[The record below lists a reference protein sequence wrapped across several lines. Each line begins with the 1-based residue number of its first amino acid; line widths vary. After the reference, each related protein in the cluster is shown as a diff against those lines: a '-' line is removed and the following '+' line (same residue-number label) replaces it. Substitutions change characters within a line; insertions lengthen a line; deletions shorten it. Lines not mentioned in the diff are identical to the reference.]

1 MKRVWVRCLKACSL
15 AGLILW
21 LAMGSL
27 WGQEVDVTSVRFVP
41 NSEDSTSNVTVSGE
55 VGSVFVNQVVKFE
68 FAYVRSPVTTS
79 ATVSVTADPLND
91 GAPIILTSDQLL
103 GCQTAPAGTSTFS
116 DSRSCAGIPLGVDKT
131 VIRVSLNSSTL
142 TNNVGEFDLSA
153 EIEDDAGSLLDTADQ
168 LLRLQV
174 LGVGAVDLS
183 IEGPVVLQPELPK
196 QGERITLTFFI
207 TNRDRRDSGKI
218 NSIDFSLRIPG
229 RTDFTPTTFL
239 ELNCFVE
246 NQSCFSLANTP
257 LDVAPQT
264 SKQVRLQFI
273 TSQLDPTAAGQTY
286 LLRMVVNATSRG
298 RETGTDGA
306 EVARTNNS
314 FDVNFTV
321 GQPDRALILTLFGGA
336 RRFGVGE
343 TVSFEL
349 AVSNQSSLI
358 LESNA
363 LLLTLESE
371 DPVTRAFGPVATFA
385 PACTPNPLDADPGDT
400 CAGFDLFIAE
410 TKRFSVGFSAADLT
424 PDVFHRLTIA
434 AAGPG
439 GESAGPF
446 SQQTVE
452 FIVESQPTTPTPGS
466 GGIFSPEL
474 RPVDLRIVPSA
485 TVEQGTTL
493 ILFSL
498 IKNSGNLDAKGI
510 IVTFNVEQEGGS
522 GSFTPLQFVHF
533 FPRLGIG
540 LTLEARQALETVDL
554 APGSYRVRVEVSLQD
569 PGTSEL
575 DPRNN
580 VLETL
585 VNVVAKQTSDT
596 GS

>member
-1 MKRVWVRCLKACSL
+1 LKRVWTRGLKACSL

-27 WGQEVDVTSVRFVP
+27 RGQEVDVTSVRFVP

-55 VGSVFVNQVVKFE
+55 VGSAFVNQVVKLE
-68 FAYVRSPVTTS
+68 FAYVKSPVTTS

-91 GAPIILTSDQLL
+91 GAPILLTPDLLL

-131 VIRVSLNSSTL
+131 VIRVSFNSSRL

-183 IEGPVVLQPELPK
+183 IEGPVVLQPKLPK
-196 QGERITLTFFI
+196 QGDRITLTFFI

-218 NSIDFSLRIPG
+218 NSIDFSIRIPG

-246 NQSCFSLANTP
+246 NQSCFSLASAP
-257 LDVAPQT
+257 LEIGPLE
-264 SKQVRLQFI
+264 SKLATLQFI
-273 TSQLDPTAAGQTY
+273 SSQLDPTAMGQTY
-286 LLRMVVNATSRG
+286 LLRMVVNATSRE
-298 RETGTDGA
+298 RESGTEAA
-306 EVARTNNS
+306 EIARSNNI
-314 FDVNFTV
+314 FDVNFTI
-321 GQPDRALILTLFGGA
+321 GQPDRNVVLTLFGGA
-336 RRFGVGE
+336 RRFGSGE
-343 TVSFEL
+343 TASFDL
-349 AVSNQSSLI
+349 AASNQTSLI
-358 LESNA
+358 LENNA
-363 LLLTLESE
+363 LLITLDSE
-371 DPVTRAFGPVATFA
+371 DPATRTFSPVATFS
-385 PACTPNPLDADPGDT
+385 PQCTPNPLDADPTDT
-400 CAGFDLFIAE
+400 CANFNLFLAE
-410 TKRFSVGFSAADLT
+410 TKRFSTSFSTAGLT
-424 PDVFHRLTIA
+424 PDVSYRLTIGVVGSDGS
-434 AAGPG
+434 AAGPL
-439 GESAGPF
+439 SR
-446 SQQTVE
+446 QTVE
-452 FIVESQPTTPTPGS
+452 FIVESSPTTPSPGT
-466 GGIFSPEL
+466 GGIFAPEL

-493 ILFSL
+493 VLFSL
-498 IKNSGNLDAKGI
+498 IKNSGNLDAKSI
-510 IVTFNVEQEGGS
+510 VVTFNVEQEGGS

-540 LTLEARQALETVDL
+540 LTLEARQALETTDL

-569 PGTSEL
+569 TGASEL

-585 VNVVAKQTSDT
+585 VNVVAASGET